1 MLTQYF
7 QENIEVYNIL
17 CDSVG
22 MKPIANN
29 GTLRLPLKTVGLHEP
44 ETILGDPEDPET
56 NAAAEESAPVTASNS
71 PVEASSAVESA
82 EQPPETV
89 GVDPVAE
96 QPSATVGV
104 DPVESQ
110 IPQEPEV
117 PAEGDATEND
127 DTPKEFK
134 SWQDYWDWL
143 TGKVD
148 DLWNKLTSSGDSDD
162 SN

>member
-1 MLTQYF
+1 M
-7 QENIEVYNIL
+7 YNIL

-29 GTLRLPLKTVGLHEP
+29 GTLRLPLKTVGIHEP

-56 NAAAEESAPVTASNS
+56 NAATEESAPVTVSTS
-71 PVEASSAVESA
+71 PVETSPAVESA
-82 EQPPETV
+82 EQP
-89 GVDPVAE
+89 
-96 QPSATVGV
+96 SAPVGV

-117 PAEGDATEND
+117 PAEGDASENN